1 MTSEKFRAL
10 IVDDEPLARERI
22 RTLLRKEPDIEVAA
36 ECGDGS
42 RAVTAIEKHRPDLVF
57 LDVQMPAADGFD
69 VVEAIGAEQMPA
81 VIFVTAYDKYALR
94 AFDVHALDY
103 LLKPFD
109 RARFRESL
117 ERARAQIRRARDG
130 EVSERLLALLGSIRA
145 KQQHRERLVVREGGR
160 IFFLRAE
167 EIDWI
172 EAAGNY
178 LRLRAG
184 RHSHLIRETMAGIEA
199 QLDPAKFARIH
210 RSTIVN
216 LDRVRELLPGPHG
229 DSTLLLRD
237 GTRLTL
243 SRTFRTRFDERFGRA
258 L

>member
-1 MTSEKFRAL
+1 MRIRAL

-22 RTLLRKEPDIEVAA
+22 RTLLRKEPDVEVAG
-36 ECGDGS
+36 ECGDGA
-42 RAVTAIEKHRPDLVF
+42 RAVEAIAKLRPHLVF
-57 LDVQMPAADGFD
+57 LDVQMPEAGGFD
-69 VVEAIGAEQMPA
+69 VVEAVGAERMPA

-94 AFDVHALDY
+94 AFDVHVLDY

-109 RARFRESL
+109 RARFREAL
-117 ERARAQIRRARDG
+117 GRARAQIHREQG
-130 EVSERLLALLGSIRA
+130 SELNRQLLALLKEVLPERR
-145 KQQHRERLVVREGGR
+145 KRERLVVRDGGR
-160 IFFLRAE
+160 IVFLRTD

-178 LRLRAG
+178 LQLHAG
-184 RHSHLIRETMAGIEA
+184 RHTHMMRETMAGIEA
-199 QLDPAKFARIH
+199 QLDAGRFVRVH

-216 LDRVRELLPGPHG
+216 LDRVRELQPGPHG

-243 SRTFRTRFDERFGRA
+243 SRTHRARFEKALAGRN
-258 L
+258 

>member
-1 MTSEKFRAL
+1 MSNGKIRAL
-10 IVDDEPLARERI
+10 IVDDEPLAHERI
-22 RTLLRKEPDIEVAA
+22 RTLLRKEPDIEVVA

-42 RAVTAIEKHRPDLVF
+42 RAVTAIEKQRPDLVF
-57 LDVQMPAADGFD
+57 LDVQMPEADGFE

-81 VIFVTAYDKYALR
+81 VIFVTAYDEYALR
-94 AFDVHALDY
+94 AFDVNALDY

-117 ERARAQIRRARDG
+117 ERARQQLRRARDG

-178 LRLRAG
+178 LRLHAARQ
-184 RHSHLIRETMAGIEA
+184 SHLIRETMAGIEA

-237 GTRLTL
+237 GARLTL
-243 SRTFRTRFDERFGRA
+243 SRTFRARFDERFGRS

>member
-1 MTSEKFRAL
+1 MTSGKIRAL
-10 IVDDEPLARERI
+10 IVDDEPLARERL
-22 RTLLRKEPDIEVAA
+22 RTLLRKEPDMEVIA

-42 RAVTAIEKHRPDLVF
+42 RAATAIEKHRPDLVF
-57 LDVQMPAADGFD
+57 LDVQMPEADGFD
-69 VVEAIGAEQMPA
+69 VLEAIGAEQMPV

-94 AFDVHALDY
+94 AFEVSALDY

-117 ERARAQIRRARDG
+117 ERARQQIRRQRDG
-130 EVSERLLALLGSIRA
+130 EVSERLLALLGAVRA
-145 KQQHRERLVVREGGR
+145 RQQHRERLVVREGGR
-160 IFFLRAE
+160 ILFLRVD
-167 EIDWI
+167 EIDWV

-178 LRLRAG
+178 LRLHAG
-184 RHSHLIRETMAGIEA
+184 RQSHLIRETMAGIEA

-210 RSTIVN
+210 RSAIVN

-237 GTRLTL
+237 GARLTL
-243 SRTFRTRFDERFGRA
+243 SRTYRARFGSA
-258 L
+258 V

>member
-1 MTSEKFRAL
+1 MTNGKIRAL

-22 RTLLRKEPDIEVAA
+22 RTLLRKEPDIEVVA

-42 RAVTAIEKHRPDLVF
+42 RAVTAIEKQRPDLVF
-57 LDVQMPAADGFD
+57 LDVQMPEADGFE
-69 VVEAIGAEQMPA
+69 VVEAIGAERMPA

-94 AFDVHALDY
+94 AFEVSALDY

-117 ERARAQIRRARDG
+117 ERARQQLRRARDG
-130 EVSERLLALLGSIRA
+130 EVSERLLALLGSIRER
-145 KQQHRERLVVREGGR
+145 QRHRERLVVREGGR

-178 LRLRAG
+178 LRLHAG

-216 LDRVRELLPGPHG
+216 LDRVREMLPGPHG

-243 SRTFRTRFDERFGRA
+243 SRTFRDRFDERFGRA